1 MSQGATTDLPKKS
14 QLEKN
19 VEILFNKVYEA
30 EKDLRNRANYC
41 HEHNFPKEEEW
52 LRMKCQI
59 VQEIR
64 FEVELL
70 TSDKEY
76 RPRFSF

>member
-1 MSQGATTDLPKKS
+1 MSNGATTDLPKKS

-41 HEHNFPKEEEW
+41 NAHNFPKEEEW
-52 LRMKCQI
+52 LRMKCEI
-59 VQEIR
+59 ISEIR
-64 FEVELL
+64 FEIKLL
-70 TSDKEY
+70 NDKKDI
-76 RPRFSF
+76 RPCFHF

>member
-1 MSQGATTDLPKKS
+1 MSNGATTDLPKKS

-41 HEHNFPKEEEW
+41 HEHKFSKEEEW
-52 LRMKCQI
+52 LIMKCQI

>member
-1 MSQGATTDLPKKS
+1 MSQGSTTDLPKKS

-19 VEILFNKVYEA
+19 VGILFNKVYEA

-52 LRMKCQI
+52 LRMKYDI
-59 VQEIR
+59 VNQIR
-64 FEVELL
+64 FEIDQL
-70 TSDKEY
+70 SNDKDV
-76 RPRFSF
+76 RPIFNF

>member
-1 MSQGATTDLPKKS
+1 MSQGETTDLPKKS

-41 HEHNFPKEEEW
+41 KEHNFPKEEEW
-52 LRMKCQI
+52 LRMKCEI
-59 VQEIR
+59 VNEIR
-64 FEVELL
+64 FEIGQL
-70 TSDKEY
+70 SKDKDI
-76 RPRFSF
+76 RPCFSF

>member
-1 MSQGATTDLPKKS
+1 MSQGATTDLPQKS

-52 LRMKCQI
+52 LRMKCEI
-59 VQEIR
+59 ISEIR
-64 FEVELL
+64 FEIELL
-70 TSDKEY
+70 SDKKDI
-76 RPRFSF
+76 RPCFRF